1 MAVSK
6 LKTIEVNERRTA
18 LVRLRRAGVNFDDPR
33 ILALGYATRGA
44 ASKDFYRLMKK
55 RAADEAAEVALYRQ
69 ESKERLLNLLASVWP
84 AATGTG
90 DDLDLKAHEQA
101 RKIVSDLDDLLGT
114 KTPVRTEISGPDGGA
129 IPFNSGEAAEI
140 LALIDISDRDNAEIP
155 PIDFDAD
162 ADEDDTEE
170 EEADED
176 DSDDLP

>member
-90 DDLDLKAHEQA
+90 DELDLKAHEQA

-114 KTPVRTEISGPDGGA
+114 KVPVRTEISGPDGGD
-129 IPFNSGEAAEI
+129 IPFSSGELTEFRALLDIAGQVDGVMPELGQDEEDAE
-140 LALIDISDRDNAEIP
+140 
-155 PIDFDAD
+155 
-162 ADEDDTEE
+162 EDD
-170 EEADED
+170 DQGD
-176 DSDDLP
+176 DDNSDS